1 MNKDKFTRAVLEPAT
16 SGLTCRCSTNWAN
29 KPYIGSLPILF
40 GGHLNIYGNIN
51 EVTVPCIQK
60 TVRNHDAAPLMFPL
74 LARVVFFVRC
84 APGCRLGLNWRLVP
98 GSRGTF
104 SWNNCA
110 GVHCEVVHIQQMSDT
125 RLRAWMMT
133 AEMCV
138 RHRSMTCSFAALGW
152 GRGCRHL

>member
-1 MNKDKFTRAVLEPAT
+1 MYK
-16 SGLTCRCSTNWAN
+16 
-29 KPYIGSLPILF
+29 
-40 GGHLNIYGNIN
+40 
-51 EVTVPCIQK
+51 K

-84 APGCRLGLNWRLVP
+84 APGCRVGINWRLVP

-110 GVHCEVVHIQQMSDT
+110 GVHCEVVHIHQMSDA
-125 RLRAWMMT
+125 RIRAWMMT

-138 RHRSMTCSFAALGW
+138 RHRSMTCPFAALGW
-152 GRGCRHL
+152 GAGAVGIYKPRVCLWTSRWVFCYEMFVAPSGKNIRTRLILTVWSNSLLSTHLPCKTCM